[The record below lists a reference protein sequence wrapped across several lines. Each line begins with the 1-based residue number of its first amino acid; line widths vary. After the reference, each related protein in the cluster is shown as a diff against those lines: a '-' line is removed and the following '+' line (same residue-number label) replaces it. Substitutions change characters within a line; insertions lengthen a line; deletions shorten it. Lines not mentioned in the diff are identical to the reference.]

1 MKPDFGAAMREAFE
15 LTRAQKLTE
24 ATRVI
29 QRALTGR
36 GAPLL
41 MSEPPRES
49 VRLLAAPSE
58 GLRDIR
64 LDRTAPSLCA
74 RTKRPAQDASA
85 EERLAARPRR
95 PLGEVLTLLRQ
106 ADLRGLG
113 RHAAAVSKSRKA
125 PAGAAPD
132 GASYLTQTF
141 TCAAGSRD
149 YTLYVPGRAAGRA
162 PPLVVMLH
170 GCTQNPDDFA
180 LGTGMNRLAEEHGF
194 IVAYPQQ
201 PASANPSA
209 CWNWFSPRDQIR
221 DAGEPSII
229 AGITRS
235 IIAEFGVDPARVY
248 VAGLSAGG
256 AMAAIMSATYPE
268 LYAAAGVHSG
278 LAYGSAADLPSAF
291 AAMRGA
297 AGPARAGADQTTEKP
312 RPHHRLSWR
321 GRQDGRSVE
330 RRGDPGRR
338 PRGSLRSGAGNRA
351 GGRRGR
357 TRLHAHRDRRRKRRS
372 AGRTLGDRRIGA
384 RLVGRRSGRIVHG
397 PPWTGRLARDAAVL
411 PGGAEGLSRAPVS
424 PPRKRGSRGAAANQ
438 LFSVP

>member
-36 GAPLL
+36 SAPAPDV
-41 MSEPPRES
+41 EPPRES

-58 GLRDIR
+58 GSETSASIEPPPRY
-64 LDRTAPSLCA
+64 APA
-74 RTKRPAQDASA
+74 QKRPAQDASA

-125 PAGAAPD
+125 PAVRAPD

-221 DAGEPSII
+221 DSGEPSII

-235 IIAEFGVDPARVY
+235 IIAQFGVDPARVY

-297 AGPARAGADQTTEKP
+297 AGPARNRRRTKRPKSPVPTIVFHGADDLTVDPSNGETILADA
-312 RPHHRLSWR
+312 RAALSDR
-321 GRQDGRSVE
+321 AQESRQEGV
-330 RRGDPGRR
+330 
-338 PRGSLRSGAGNRA
+338 A
-351 GGRRGR
+351 GGRAYMR
-357 TRLHAHRDRRRKRRS
+357 TVIADASGAPQAEHWAIEGLGHAWSGGDPEGSFTDR
-372 AGRTLGDRRIGA
+372 
-384 RLVGRRSGRIVHG
+384 HG
-397 PPWTGRLARDAAVL
+397 PDA
-411 PGGAEGLSRAPVS
+411 SREMLRFFLEAP
-424 PPRKRGSRGAAANQ
+424 RG
-438 LFSVP
+438 